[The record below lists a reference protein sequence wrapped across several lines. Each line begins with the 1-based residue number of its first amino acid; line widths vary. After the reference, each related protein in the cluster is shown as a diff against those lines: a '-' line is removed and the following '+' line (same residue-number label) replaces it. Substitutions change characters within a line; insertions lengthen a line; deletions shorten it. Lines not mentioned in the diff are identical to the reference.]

1 MVLFWWYVAAAV
13 LTVVQSRMQARMQRQ
28 QGRIA
33 GILGQTTLEGAIFE
47 AELARKRGAEEA
59 EAIRTGSFR
68 DVGASVVQVASSGVE
83 LGGST
88 LLALGDIV
96 LYGELDAAA
105 AESNAQAAGFSAESR
120 GRAASATGQAE
131 GDRLRRQA
139 GITETA
145 GWLSAMSFA
154 VKNYAR
160 NKQQTG

>member
-13 LTVVQSRMQARMQRQ
+13 LSVVQSRMQAKMQRQ

-33 GILGQTTLEGAIFE
+33 EIQGQITLEGAIFE

-59 EAIRTGSFR
+59 EAIRTDSFR
-68 DVGASVVQVASSGVE
+68 NVGASVVQVAASGAE
-83 LGGST
+83 LGGSP
-88 LLALGDIV
+88 LLAIADQIW
-96 LYGELDAAA
+96 EDERAAAA

-120 GRAASATGQAE
+120 GRAAAATGRAE
-131 GDRLRRQA
+131 GDRLRKQA

-154 VKNYAR
+154 VKSYAR
-160 NKQQTG
+160 NQQQTG